1 MMTATEA
8 KLWAVAFP
16 PVPACLGGK
25 PVKFS
30 DYTISIAGNRVSS
43 RVYDTSALVPGA
55 VEVFHTLLDQ
65 HGPASQC
72 DLPLDGTNL
81 SVRWTIQGTAAA
93 ITFYPRTDYQTP
105 LVTSILATCD
115 DVDATEALRGLQNLC
130 VGLTRKITG
139 GAVEPG
145 FDLLRILNRPALFS
159 VPIPH
164 PDPLHCT
171 RERGLAADAGTCF
184 AAALLLEIDDAN

>member
-1 MMTATEA
+1 
-8 KLWAVAFP
+8 
-16 PVPACLGGK
+16 
-25 PVKFS
+25 VKFH
-30 DYTISIAGNRVSS
+30 DYTISIVGNRVSS
-43 RVYDTSALVPGA
+43 RVYDTSSLVPGA
-55 VEVFHTLLDQ
+55 VEVFRTLLDT
-65 HGPASQC
+65 HGPAAQC

-81 SVRWTIQGTAAA
+81 SVRWTTQNTAAA
-93 ITFYPRTDYQTP
+93 ITFYPRAEYQTP
-105 LVTSILATCD
+105 LVTSILATRED
-115 DVDATEALRGLQNLC
+115 ADATESLRGLQNVC
-130 VGLTRKITG
+130 VGLTRTITG

-145 FDLLRILNRPALFS
+145 FDLLRIAIRPALFS